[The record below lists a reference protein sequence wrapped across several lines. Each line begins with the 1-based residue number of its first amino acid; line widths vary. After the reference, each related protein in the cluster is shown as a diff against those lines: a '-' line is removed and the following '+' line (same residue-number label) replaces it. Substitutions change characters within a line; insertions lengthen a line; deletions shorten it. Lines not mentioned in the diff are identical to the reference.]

1 MTKWLPDV
9 APDDRTVDVAARAL
23 ASRLDAV
30 RQYLQRA
37 ANAGGVE
44 DVHQLRVWTRRT
56 DAALH
61 LYAELIRNR
70 DLQWFRKW
78 LKRLRRAAGQVRDRD
93 VFAPRVTEPGEK
105 WPARLVKDRRG
116 GMKKIRSLATRL
128 DDGRRFKRR
137 TRRLL
142 KRLDTDGVGAARFGD
157 FARTKLGPIV
167 SAFFAAAPSATAES
181 RAIHQFR
188 IRGKELRY
196 ALELLAGALPP
207 PMHAE
212 LYAQVRALQERLGKL
227 NDLSVAAGQLT
238 DWLATTGSPAMISRL
253 QRHLAETNDELVQA
267 RNAFRAWW
275 TADALAELRERFA
288 EVLGQ

>member
-37 ANAGGVE
+37 ANAGGIE

-56 DAALH
+56 DAALS

-93 VFAPRVTEPGEK
+93 VFAPRITEPGEK
-105 WPARLVKDRRG
+105 WPARLVKDRRR
-116 GMKKIRSLATRL
+116 GMKKIRSLANRL
-128 DDGRRFKRR
+128 DDGRRWKRR

-142 KRLDTDGVGAARFGD
+142 KRLDTDGVGATRFGD
-157 FARTKLGPIV
+157 FARTQLGPIV
-167 SAFFAAAPSATAES
+167 N
-181 RAIHQFR
+181 
-188 IRGKELRY
+188 
-196 ALELLAGALPP
+196 AGALPP

-275 TADALAELRERFA
+275 TADALAELRGRFA
-288 EVLGQ
+288 EVLG